1 MMVWNDWFWLRLL
14 WPCSIHRRSL
24 VSGGSPALR
33 IHPAEYSPQAT
44 QRRKEE
50 YGHSAG
56 CSTKP
61 CFTGLK

>member
-1 MMVWNDWFWLRLL
+1 MMVWNDTFCLRLPL
-14 WPCSIHRRSL
+14 AVSIHRRSP

-33 IHPAEYSPQAT
+33 IHPAGYSPPAT

-50 YGHSAG
+50 CGHSAG
-56 CSTKP
+56 CSTKL